1 MSLEGCDFYVLSCHS
16 ICECVSGQEDW
27 GMIPYEYQN
36 EEKGLEKY
44 SLTLSLRR
52 ILIDTSNR
60 VFNSAKNF

>member
-1 MSLEGCDFYVLSCHS
+1 MFCPATPFVKVYLDK
-16 ICECVSGQEDW
+16 DW
-27 GMIPYEYQN
+27 GMIPYESQN